1 MNMAGLPGKPG
12 PKGEQGPEG
21 VGRPGKPV
29 SSGCL
34 PSGLSLPELCLL
46 SHLHP
51 FPCGTRG
58 PLVSF
63 RAGLVY
69 LEFKGPQD

>member
-1 MNMAGLPGKPG
+1 MTALPGKPG
-12 PKGEQGPEG
+12 PKGEPGPEG

-29 SSGCL
+29 SSGYL
-34 PSGLSLPELCLL
+34 PSGLSLPDLCLL

-51 FPCGTRG
+51 FPCETQG
-58 PLVSF
+58 PPVCF
-63 RAGLVY
+63 RASPVY